1 MLVFRPGRRVAFAPV
16 RQPPVRRRMLRQR
29 FAIVA
34 AAGVSL
40 ALVVA
45 ILFGSRGVLHL
56 RALVGE
62 ETAIKQ
68 RIADLLEEN
77 QRLRTQV
84 RQLRDDDRYLER
96 LAREQLGFVHPGEV
110 VYRFAAPARPA
121 PEDPPR

>member
-1 MLVFRPGRRVAFAPV
+1 
-16 RQPPVRRRMLRQR
+16 MLRQR